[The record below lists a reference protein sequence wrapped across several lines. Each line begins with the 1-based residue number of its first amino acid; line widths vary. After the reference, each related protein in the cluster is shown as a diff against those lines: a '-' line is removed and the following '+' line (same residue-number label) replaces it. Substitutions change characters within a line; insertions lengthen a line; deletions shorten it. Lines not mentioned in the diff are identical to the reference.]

1 MKKRKLFKFI
11 VYFIIAIIAAVSTFF
26 TLLFL
31 GAFGKIPSQEE
42 LKNLHNESASLVY
55 SNDGKLIGKYFA
67 SNRTNI
73 SFDSLPPQLINALI
87 STEDARFYEHE
98 GVDGRSM
105 VRVLLKTIVLG
116 NRSSGGGSTISQQ
129 LAKNLFGRKN
139 YGKVSIYVNKF
150 KEIILAYRIE
160 QFFSKNEIIQLY
172 FNTVPFGENVYGI
185 ESAAKRYFNS
195 STAKLKIEEAAVLV
209 GMLKA
214 NSYYNPRQN
223 PDHAKN
229 RRQVVLAQ
237 MNKYGYIS
245 DKEKDSLQSLDL
257 KLNYTNLTKNN
268 PAPYFLVRLRK
279 EADQIL
285 EKVNSKRKSKLD
297 IERDGLIIH
306 STIDSKLQQLANQS
320 MKEHLSKMQTLLRK
334 QYQAASEAK
343 KLSALANKIAKQ
355 EGINVKSDQVK
366 KRFLFYW
373 NETTTNHEVSIIDSL
388 KHTLSQLHA
397 GFLAINPKNGAINSW
412 VGGINFQHYPYDQ
425 IMAKRQLASTFKPF
439 LYAAAIESGL
449 GACDYLSNEAIV
461 LSDYEDWSPQN
472 YDGESGGEYSF
483 AAALAYSKNIPTLH
497 LYLQTPWEKI
507 SDLWNRLGFVE
518 ELKEE
523 PSSILGTSSVSMYE
537 LAIAYSAFANGGKS
551 ITPYGIE
558 KITTANGEVI
568 YEHIK
573 EEQKDVLEETVSEE
587 INEILIKT
595 VKEGTAA
602 SLTGSYGLRGEWAGK
617 TGTSQD
623 YADAWFVSYNNEIV
637 MLSRVGASF
646 PSIHFNQGSLG
657 SGSKL
662 ALPIV
667 GEVLQE
673 SNTFSWYNAGLNHTN
688 KIDCEDFREIKGLK
702 KFFKSFEK
710 KESTLEEA
718 KNKAERKK
726 KRKGFFKKLFGGEE
740 E

>member
-1 MKKRKLFKFI
+1 MQI
-11 VYFIIAIIAAVSTFF
+11 
-26 TLLFL
+26 FL
-31 GAFGKIPSQEE
+31 
-42 LKNLHNESASLVY
+42 V
-55 SNDGKLIGKYFA
+55 
-67 SNRTNI
+67 
-73 SFDSLPPQLINALI
+73 
-87 STEDARFYEHE
+87 
-98 GVDGRSM
+98 
-105 VRVLLKTIVLG
+105 
-116 NRSSGGGSTISQQ
+116 
-129 LAKNLFGRKN
+129 
-139 YGKVSIYVNKF
+139 
-150 KEIILAYRIE
+150 
-160 QFFSKNEIIQLY
+160 FSKNEIIQLY

-245 DKEKDSLQSLDL
+245 EIEKDSLQALDL
-257 KLNYTNLTKNN
+257 KINYTNLSKNN

-285 EKVNSKRKSKLD
+285 EKINSKRKTKLD

-306 STIDSKLQQLANQS
+306 STINSKLQLLASQS

-343 KLSALANKIAKQ
+343 KLSTLADKIAKQ
-355 EGINVKSDQVK
+355 EGINLKSEELK

-373 NETTTNHEVSIIDSL
+373 NETESNQEVSIIDSL

-602 SLTGSYGLRGEWAGK
+602 SLTGIYGLRGEWAGK

-667 GEVLQE
+667 GKVLQE

>member
-160 QFFSKNEIIQLY
+160 QVFSKNEIIQLY

-245 DKEKDSLQSLDL
+245 EIEKDSLQALDL
-257 KLNYTNLTKNN
+257 KINYTNLSKNN

-285 EKVNSKRKSKLD
+285 EKINSKRKTKLD

-306 STIDSKLQQLANQS
+306 STINSKLQLLASQS
-320 MKEHLSKMQTLLRK
+320 MKEHLSRMQALLRK
-334 QYQAASEAK
+334 QYQSVSEAK
-343 KLSALANKIAKQ
+343 KLTALANKIAKQ
-355 EGINVKSDQVK
+355 EGINVKSEELK

-373 NETTTNHEVSIIDSL
+373 NETESNQEVSIIDSL

-507 SDLWNRLGFVE
+507 SDLWNRLGFVD

-551 ITPYGIE
+551 ITPYSIE
-558 KITTANGEVI
+558 KITSASGEII
-568 YEHIK
+568 YEHTK
-573 EEQKDVLEETVSEE
+573 EELKEVLAEKVSEE

-667 GEVLQE
+667 GKVLQE
-673 SNTFSWYNAGLNHTN
+673 SRTFSWYNSGLNHSN